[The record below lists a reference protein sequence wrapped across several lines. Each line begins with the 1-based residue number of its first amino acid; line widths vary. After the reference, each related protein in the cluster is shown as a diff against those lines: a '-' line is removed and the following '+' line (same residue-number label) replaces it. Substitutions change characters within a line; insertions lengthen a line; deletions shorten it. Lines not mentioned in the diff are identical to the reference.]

1 MPRPIT
7 MPKGSLHSRPPLERM
22 LKIHEA
28 LQTGRPASPARLA
41 EELEVSGKT
50 VQRDVEFMRE
60 RLRLPVEFSR
70 THGGY
75 RYTEPVAGFPSVHVT
90 EGEVLALLVAQRALE
105 QYRGTPFEATLRSAF
120 AKLTNAM
127 QDETVFTPGPGI
139 SFRPLGV
146 STHDLGVFEL
156 LHAGVRQ
163 RREVRFGYRKIKSA
177 AAEVRRVRP
186 HHLACVQGRWYLV
199 AWDALRDAMRTFA
212 LTRISAPRLLERR
225 FERVQGFDIGKYFGN
240 SFGVFAGEGSIEV
253 RIRFDAG
260 AARLVAERTWH
271 PTQDLRALPGGESE
285 LTLRLNDLR
294 EVAAWVLSWGEHAWV
309 VSPPEL
315 VESVRNSHVAAASRY
330 AKPGRRTRSS
340 SI

>member
-28 LQTGRPASPARLA
+28 LQTGRPASPALLA

-330 AKPGRRTRSS
+330 AKPGRRTSSS